1 MPYIRYITKN
11 NGFEYAS
18 IADSKR
24 DGDHVNQGYLGN
36 LGRVVDKSLGIFKN
50 RERGLFCYSIE
61 DGYTDLPEDYTPSAD
76 FLEKE
81 RLILDFGDSFFL
93 HEFIGKQTF
102 NQAIGAVVNKNLDT
116 LMSLLYYRILTDKKA
131 YLYADTWYKGN
142 YASVLFPKAHLRSQ
156 RLSEFLV
163 QLGNEENQRRFFAK
177 YFECLYGESLAKGI
191 VIDSSG
197 LPNASRMS
205 ITQIS
210 NHNGEINL
218 EARLIYVL
226 DRKNGMPIY
235 FRYCPGNIVDV
246 STLCTTLAELKQYKI
261 DVDYV
266 IVDAGYF
273 SELNVKDLYKNKV
286 KFVTRLAPNRTIFK
300 EAYNKVHKNLTS
312 SKNALRYGNR
322 LVYIVK
328 EKVDIYGYTGFAY
341 VGVDVDSRNQQTK
354 RAAFEA
360 FDDKLT
366 NAEMD
371 AKMAQLGLFVIIS
384 SESLPTSEILPLYY
398 TRQQIEQVFDVS
410 KNNADILP
418 IRVQNEDTFRGHL
431 MLAFLATVVIQ
442 KLQRDIITNRK
453 KSDKICPEGAFMSL
467 RNQKCKVFQK
477 EIVPQETVRTNN
489 ELYKMF
495 NIKCPTNI
503 SKCSKN

>member
-1 MPYIRYITKN
+1 MAYIRYITKN

-24 DGDHVNQGYLGN
+24 EGDHVSQSYLGN

-61 DGYTDLPEDYTPSAD
+61 GGYTDLPDDYAPSAD
-76 FLEKE
+76 IVEKE

-93 HEFIGKQTF
+93 HEFIEKQTF
-102 NQAIGAVVNKNLDT
+102 NQALGTVVNKNLDT
-116 LMSLLYYRILTDKKA
+116 LMSLLYYRILTDEKA

-142 YASVLFPKAHLRSQ
+142 YASVLFPKAHLQSQ

-163 QLGNEENQRRFFAK
+163 QLGNEENQRRFFVK
-177 YFECLYGESLAKGI
+177 YFECLYGKNVTTGI

-210 NHNGEINL
+210 NHNGEISF

-261 DVDYV
+261 DVNYA

-273 SELNVKDLYKNKV
+273 SELNVRELYKNSV
-286 KFVTRLAPNRTIFK
+286 KFVTRLAPNRTVFK
-300 EAYNKVHKNLTS
+300 EAYNQVHKNLIS
-312 SKNALRYGNR
+312 SKNALRYGDR
-322 LVYIVK
+322 LVYIAKV
-328 EKVDIYGYTGFAY
+328 KVDIYDYTGFAY

-371 AKMAQLGLFVIIS
+371 VKMAQLGLFVIIS
-384 SESLPTSEILPLYY
+384 SESLLTSEVLPLYY
-398 TRQQIEQVFDVS
+398 TRQQIEQVFDIVNFATFYTINS
-410 KNNADILP
+410 YILVLP
-418 IRVQNEDTFRGHL
+418 MIYVLN
-431 MLAFLATVVIQ
+431 
-442 KLQRDIITNRK
+442 
-453 KSDKICPEGAFMSL
+453 S
-467 RNQKCKVFQK
+467 
-477 EIVPQETVRTNN
+477 
-489 ELYKMF
+489 
-495 NIKCPTNI
+495 
-503 SKCSKN
+503 